1 MYLLIENSG
10 GRWGGPRRRPTVMK
24 VAWVRVAVVGIR
36 AIDRGCPSPD
46 IANVRRCL
54 SRAHVPRPR
63 SGIPTAPRAL
73 ILPNPTPPDVARLGP
88 SAHSLTSNLPRCF
101 SVAIRDN
108 RYAVDVFYSK
118 IAGSR
123 RY

>member
-36 AIDRGCPSPD
+36 VINRWCPSQD
-46 IANVRRCL
+46 LANVRRCCF
-54 SRAHVPRPR
+54 AH
-63 SGIPTAPRAL
+63 TYRAL
-73 ILPNPTPPDVARLGP
+73 DPAFPPYPGHRLPNPTPPDAARLGP